1 MKLDE
6 LLAEETRWVEKFVQL
21 LTDEQKMLTSSQ
33 VSDLQSITDQ
43 KNSLIELL
51 TKIASQR
58 DELLRAAGLPA
69 SSDGLI
75 AWVTINADQALSH
88 LFDRLKQ
95 ISSEAKRL
103 NELNAQLVNIRLQV
117 TQQALSVLLPQ
128 EQSPALYD
136 PLGQSSQRVGYKLI
150 DSA

>member
-6 LLAEETRWVEKFVQL
+6 LLAEETRWVEQFVRL
-21 LTDEQKMLTSSQ
+21 LTDEQKLLTSSQ
-33 VSDLQSITDQ
+33 VSDLQGITDQ
-43 KNSLIELL
+43 KNTLIELL

-69 SSDGLI
+69 SSEGLI
-75 AWVTINADQALSH
+75 AWVTINADQALTH

-136 PLGQSSQRVGYKLI
+136 TLGQSSQRVGYKLI